1 MNKFLEITMRVPL
14 LDLKP
19 QYKLLKKDIDE
30 ALIRVAESQYFILGA
45 EVERME
51 QAFCEYLKCNYALGV
66 SSGTDALLIALMA
79 LDIKPG
85 DEIIVP
91 SYSFFATAGVVSRLD
106 AVPVFTDIDPVSFN
120 IDPIEIRRKITKK
133 TKAIIPVHLYG
144 QSAAMDE
151 IMEIANFKKIRVI
164 EDAAQAIGSQFKD
177 GRQVGTI
184 GDIGCFSFFPSKNL
198 GCFGDGGLVV
208 TNDQELAKKLKILRV
223 HGAEPKYYHKI
234 IGGNFRLDAIQA
246 AVINVKLPFL
256 NKWSEKRRRNAETY
270 NKLFVNARLSDGTGR
285 ISFDTRNPVLIPKA
299 IYKPEKGPKP
309 GEVQLLSNYHIYN
322 QYIIRVA
329 KRDELRQFLTDNN
342 IGTEIYYPLPFHI
355 QECFLDL
362 GYRVGDFPFAEEAA
376 NTSIALP
383 IYPELGKE
391 QIEYVVNKI
400 KAFFKK

>member
-1 MNKFLEITMRVPL
+1 MRVPL

-362 GYRVGDFPFAEEAA
+362 GYRLGDFPFAEEAA